1 MAIVTANSSLQLG
14 YYKGF
19 TSSTGFVIDSTSAG
33 VALPFLADFTGNIT
47 RVALFTGS
55 VVVYTFTPTFTQTT
69 VISTDITNLN
79 VGIMGSNAIGDLPSD
94 TFLATPNTISITAG
108 PPPLYYIINLDNAVP
123 VIKGNVYWIV
133 YKPNASFTGTLA
145 VVVTNSSYYMLN
157 GSWKVANRASSTWSR
172 TFGSAAHVMYG
183 SETRWY
189 SNDIPV
195 HPTARSIGP
204 LVSDKE
210 YGFSFTLKSDHP
222 AIRVSCISLEYLSQM
237 VSNMTVTCKVRS
249 QVGDLLYSFETY
261 NTNTIGTFGNLHFH
275 SNDLWLESNTKY
287 YIMTDF
293 NGTFTSDMY
302 LKNYIYDPTWD
313 DTDEAFTSNY
323 AERLPDGTI
332 TETTTRYALFQIFV
346 DSVRFDDT
354 QKDTY
359 INASPMFSGGFSG

>member
-1 MAIVTANSSLQLG
+1 MAIVTANTSLQLG
-14 YYKGF
+14 FYRSYMNG
-19 TSSTGFVIDSTSAG
+19 SGLLIDSTSAG
-33 VALPFLADFTGNIT
+33 VALPFLAEFTGNIT

-108 PPPLYYIINLDNAVP
+108 PPPLYYIINLDNAIP

-145 VVVTNSSYYMLN
+145 VNVSTGSNYRLN
-157 GSWKVANRASSTWSR
+157 GSWRTANRASSTWSR
-172 TFGSAAHVMYG
+172 SSAAAHVMYG

-189 SNDIPV
+189 SNDVPI
-195 HPTARSIGP
+195 HPSARSVGP
-204 LVSDKE
+204 LSSDKE

-222 AIRVSCISLEYLSQM
+222 AIRISCISVENLSQG
-237 VSNMTVTCKVRS
+237 VSDMTVTCKVRS
-249 QVGDLLYSFETY
+249 QAGDLLYTFETY
-261 NTNTIGTFGNLHFH
+261 NSNTIATFGNLNFH

-287 YIMTDF
+287 YIMTGF
-293 NGTFTSDMY
+293 NGTLPSDRY
-302 LKNYIYDPTWD
+302 LRNFIYDPTWD
-313 DTDEAFTSNY
+313 DTLGSFTSNY
-323 AERLPDGTI
+323 AERSSDGTI

-346 DSVRFDDT
+346 DNVRFDDT
-354 QKDTY
+354 QKDIY